1 MRRRP
6 LTILA
11 LAGLT
16 TAFIVAAGCSSMKKP
31 ELESRLLA
39 LDKNR
44 PVREAG
50 LQVRAAEATIGGEL
64 VPVEY
69 RWHQAGASGP
79 IVLLIHG
86 TPSSLVAWTEVIHG
100 GPGYEG
106 LAQSCRVYALDVL
119 GHGTTRTEI
128 SPYSFQSCAD
138 WISGF
143 LEALDL
149 RDVTIVGQSYGGE
162 FAWRTALDSAERVS
176 RVVLM
181 SSSGFPRRDDEWLPE
196 EVKMREMSLAKFGW
210 LMNSRERLRPAL
222 DLHFASPS
230 PHDRLEEYFLVC
242 ENSENWR
249 AMIDLCRDENG
260 TRASDLAK
268 MKQPTLLLWGDRDVA
283 YKPERFGKL
292 FADSIPGARWKP
304 VPDAG
309 HYPHEE
315 RPAFVSAAIAEF
327 AREMPR

>member
-1 MRRRP
+1 MMCS
-6 LTILA
+6 TKIVLA
-11 LAGLT
+11 LIAVGIGLL
-16 TAFIVAAGCSSMKKP
+16 AFGGCSSMKKS
-31 ELESRLLA
+31 ELETRLLA
-39 LDKNR
+39 LEKNR

-50 LQVRAAEATIGGEL
+50 LQVRSAEVTIGLER

-69 RWHQAGASGP
+69 RWHQAGSSGP

-106 LAQSCRVYALDVL
+106 LAQSCRGYALDVL
-119 GHGTTRTEI
+119 GHGTTRTEFG
-128 SPYSFQSCAD
+128 PYSFQKCAD
-138 WISGF
+138 WIRGF
-143 LEALDL
+143 LDLLDL

-162 FAWRTALDSAERVS
+162 FAWRAALDAADRVS

-181 SSSGFPRRDDEWLPE
+181 SSSGFTRRNDEWLPE

-210 LMNSRERLRPAL
+210 LLNSRDRLRPAL
-222 DLHFASPS
+222 DLHFESPS

-242 ENSENWR
+242 ENSDDWR
-249 AMIDLCRDENG
+249 AMIDLARDENG
-260 TRASDLAK
+260 TRSGDLAR
-268 MKQPTLLLWGDRDVA
+268 MKQPVLLLWGDRDIA

-292 FADSIPGARWKP
+292 FAQTIPGARWKP

-315 RPAFVSAAIAEF
+315 RPAFVAAAINEF
-327 AREMPR
+327 AREGVR